1 MNQSSPMLLTEQRI
15 RTLWINLFNPRA
27 SPPSILPNGTYTL
40 LVRFRHLFRISFASP
55 SAIFKKMLIPLP
67 DSVVLVHAVAM
78 GTGPPSLQ
86 TARRQSIISQDG
98 GYAFSIK
105 KRGKGSEEFV
115 FSKICCQDESN
126 SKNRYMQQ
134 LFPTVNS
141 KLGELYSRALSPRR

>member
-1 MNQSSPMLLTEQRI
+1 MNLNCSDQLNQSPSSTPHI
-15 RTLWINLFNPRA
+15 RL
-27 SPPSILPNGTYTL
+27 NGAYTL

-78 GTGPPSLQ
+78 ATGPASLQ
-86 TARRQSIISQDG
+86 TAKRQSIISQDG

-105 KRGKGSEEFV
+105 KKGGGGEEFV
-115 FSKICCQDESN
+115 FSKMCWQDESN
-126 SKNRYMQQ
+126 SRDRYMHQ

-141 KLGELYSRALSPRR
+141 EPGNFIAGR